1 MWTELLENALVAK
14 YLIFQDISYLKN
26 GKTKIIQ
33 LIEPKIQRK
42 TFWIKYSGVKGFCKS
57 MGIDMFINIRYY
69 CTFQASSR
77 MIFLWITVV
86 YLNFSHWNFW
96 HRRKPWLSK
105 YLLHRNL
112 QIVIQGRVKVKK
124 KKKQCLFF
132 SNLYRL
138 LMLSGQPSV
147 YLTKRAIKTP
157 ISFFIFNKFEN
168 CFTLVN
174 NNIYW

>member
-26 GKTKIIQ
+26 GKTKITQ

-77 MIFLWITVV
+77 MVFLWITVV

-124 KKKQCLFF
+124 KKK
-132 SNLYRL
+132 L
-138 LMLSGQPSV
+138 L
-147 YLTKRAIKTP
+147 
-157 ISFFIFNKFEN
+157 IF
-168 CFTLVN
+168 
-174 NNIYW
+174 